1 MRDMT
6 PTERAYVAGI
16 IDGEGS
22 IEYTQRDRIRHDR
35 PGKPVHKVWNIRM
48 EVPQVDG
55 RLIDYLMVTTDEGV
69 RDMKHYPNNET
80 WQDQHRWRVGYRG
93 VYRVLKQ
100 VHKYL
105 IVKREKSQL
114 VIDHYDK
121 IFSKKVFGK
130 GGFGAK

>member
-1 MRDMT
+1 MRTMT
-6 PTERAYVAGI
+6 ATERAYVAGI

-22 IEYTQRDRIRHDR
+22 IEYVQRNVIRHDR

-55 RLIDYLMVTTDEGV
+55 RLIDYLIETTAEGT
-69 RDMKHYPNNET
+69 RDMKRFPNNDK
-80 WQDQHRWRVGYRG
+80 WQDQHRWRVAHRG

-100 VHKYL
+100 IHKYL
-105 IVKREKSQL
+105 IVKGEKAKL

-121 IFSKKVFGK
+121 IFYKKVFGK
-130 GGFGAK
+130 GWFGVK

>member
-1 MRDMT
+1 MRTMT
-6 PTERAYVAGI
+6 ATERAYVAGI

-22 IEYTQRDRIRHDR
+22 IEYVQRNVIRHNR

-55 RLIDYLMVTTDEGV
+55 RLIDYLMETTAEGT
-69 RDMKHYPNNET
+69 RDMKRFPINDN
-80 WQDQHRWRVGYRG
+80 WQAQHRWRCAHRG

-100 VHKYL
+100 IHKYL
-105 IVKREKSQL
+105 IVKGEKSKL

-130 GGFGAK
+130 GGFGAR

>member
-1 MRDMT
+1 MREMT
-6 PTERAYVAGI
+6 PTERSYVAGI

-22 IEYTQRDRIRHDR
+22 IEFTQRQRIRHER
-35 PGKPVHKVWNIRM
+35 KGKPVHNVWNIRL

-55 RLIDYLMVTTDEGV
+55 RLIDYLLETTQEGT
-69 RDMKHYPNNET
+69 RGMKHYPNNDN

-93 VYRVLKQ
+93 VYRILKQ

-105 IVKREKSQL
+105 IVKKEKSQL

-121 IFSKKVFGK
+121 IFNKKVFGK
-130 GGFGAK
+130 GGFGVK

>member
-1 MRDMT
+1 MT
-6 PTERAYVAGI
+6 ATERAYVAGI
-16 IDGEGS
+16 VDGEGS
-22 IEYTQRDRIRHDR
+22 IEYVQRNVIRHDR

-55 RLIDYLMVTTDEGV
+55 RLIDYLIETTAEGT
-69 RDMKHYPNNET
+69 RDMKRFPNNDK
-80 WQDQHRWRVGYRG
+80 WQDQHRWRVAHRG

-100 VHKYL
+100 IDKYL
-105 IVKREKSQL
+105 IVKGEKAKL

-130 GGFGAK
+130 GGFGAR

>member
-1 MRDMT
+1 MRTMT
-6 PTERAYVAGI
+6 ATERAYVAGI

-22 IEYTQRDRIRHDR
+22 IEYVQRNVTRHDR

-55 RLIDYLMVTTDEGV
+55 RLIDYLMETTAEGT
-69 RDMKHYPNNET
+69 RDMKRFPGKDN
-80 WQDQHRWRVGYRG
+80 WQDQHRWRCAHRG

-100 VHKYL
+100 IHKYL
-105 IVKREKSQL
+105 IVKGEKSKL

-130 GGFGAK
+130 GGFGVR

>member
-1 MRDMT
+1 MRTMT
-6 PTERAYVAGI
+6 ATERAYVAGI

-22 IEYTQRDRIRHDR
+22 IEYVQRQVTRHDR
-35 PGKPVHKVWNIRM
+35 PGKPVHKVWNIRL

-55 RLIDYLMVTTDEGV
+55 RLIDYLIETTAEGV
-69 RDMKHYPNNET
+69 RDMKRFPNNDT
-80 WQDQHRWRVGYRG
+80 WQDKPRWRDAHRG

-100 VHKYL
+100 IDKYL
-105 IVKREKSQL
+105 IVKGEKAKL

-130 GGFGAK
+130 GGFGAR

>member
-1 MRDMT
+1 MRTMT
-6 PTERAYVAGI
+6 ATERAYVAGI

-22 IEYTQRDRIRHDR
+22 IEYVQRNVIRHNR
-35 PGKPVHKVWNIRM
+35 PGKPVHKVWNIRL

-55 RLIDYLMVTTDEGV
+55 RLIDYLMETTAEGT
-69 RDMKHYPNNET
+69 RDMKRFPNNDK
-80 WQDQHRWRVGYRG
+80 WQDQHRWRVAHRG

-100 VHKYL
+100 IDKYL
-105 IVKREKSQL
+105 IVKGEKAKL

-130 GGFGAK
+130 GGFGVR

>member
-6 PTERAYVAGI
+6 PTERSYVAGI

-22 IEYTQRDRIRHDR
+22 IEYTQRKRIRHDR
-35 PGKPVHKVWNIRM
+35 KGKPIHTVWNIRL

-55 RLIDYLMVTTDEGV
+55 RLIDYLMETTGEGV
-69 RDMKHYPNNET
+69 RDMKKYPDNDR

-100 VHKYL
+100 INKYL
-105 IVKREKSQL
+105 IVKKEKGEL
-114 VIDHYDK
+114 VVDHYDK

-130 GGFGAK
+130 GGFGVK

>member
-1 MRDMT
+1 MRTMT
-6 PTERAYVAGI
+6 PTERSYVAGI

-22 IEYTQRDRIRHDR
+22 IEFVQRDRIRHDR

-55 RLIDYLMVTTDEGV
+55 RLIDYLMTTTAEGV
-69 RDMKHYPNNET
+69 RDMKHYPNNES
-80 WQDQHRWRVGYRG
+80 WQDQHRWRVSYRG

-100 VHKYL
+100 IHKYL
-105 IVKREKSQL
+105 IVKKEKSRL

-121 IFSKKVFGK
+121 IFSKKKFGK
-130 GGFGAK
+130 GGFGAR

>member
-1 MRDMT
+1 MRVMT
-6 PTERAYVAGI
+6 PTERSYVAGI

-22 IEYTQRDRIRHDR
+22 IEYVKRNRIRHDR
-35 PGKPVHKVWNIRM
+35 KGKPVHKVWNIRL

-55 RLIDYLMVTTDEGV
+55 RLIDYLMATTDEGV
-69 RDMKHYPNNET
+69 RDMKRYPDNDK

-105 IVKREKSQL
+105 IVKKEKSEM
-114 VIDHYDK
+114 VIKHYDK

-130 GGFGAK
+130 GGFGVK